1 VQEQAAKVT
10 VFRFQKEPSWICRYP
25 INSQPANI
33 MKRPSLAM
41 ASAIGLS
48 CLTLGSCNPQDP
60 SAARENQKM
69 IAEATAKASKL
80 EQENTDL
87 KSQIE
92 GLQKQVSDAASK
104 ANAETNT
111 KKSVTDD
118 ALDQKLSA
126 AVGKLRDQLTAMDKK
141 IDSLKA
147 ETEKSIALNEDRA
160 RNNTAAA
167 NSAVAKTNPTPPQ
180 ADRERAAQPPQV
192 KIQPAPEPPKPKYD
206 IKLDHP
212 VMGPGGR

>member
-1 VQEQAAKVT
+1 
-10 VFRFQKEPSWICRYP
+10 
-25 INSQPANI
+25 
-33 MKRPSLAM
+33 M
-41 ASAIGLS
+41 
-48 CLTLGSCNPQDP
+48 
-60 SAARENQKM
+60 
-69 IAEATAKASKL
+69 
-80 EQENTDL
+80 
-87 KSQIE
+87 
-92 GLQKQVSDAASK
+92 QKQVSDAASK